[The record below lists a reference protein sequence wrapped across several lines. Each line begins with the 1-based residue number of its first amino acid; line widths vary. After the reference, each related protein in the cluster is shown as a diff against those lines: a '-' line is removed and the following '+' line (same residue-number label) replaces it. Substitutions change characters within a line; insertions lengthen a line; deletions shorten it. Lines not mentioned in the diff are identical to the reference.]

1 MTTHED
7 RAGLKVAGELVA
19 VVEQDVLPGLGLDE
33 AAFWSGAAAIFERF
47 APENRSL
54 LARRDALQAQIDD
67 WHRARRGQPHDAAAY
82 RAFVQDPEFLAF
94 FERVTPIHEIS
105 RLNIASRPVR
115 RPGAPT
121 LQNLRAI
128 PWVMSWTQD
137 RLNLPGWYGLAE
149 GLETIGLDTA
159 RDMYAQWPFFR
170 SMLDNAQM
178 SLAKSDLLIFAE
190 YLSLVDDSAGN
201 QRLTQHLKDK
211 FAQTVQ
217 AVQEVVG
224 AELMANEPRLRESI
238 ALRNP
243 YIDPIHRI
251 QAELLRRSR
260 AQEGGLDEF
269 EVPLLLSL
277 QGVAAGVR
285 NTG

>member
-1 MTTHED
+1 
-7 RAGLKVAGELVA
+7 
-19 VVEQDVLPGLGLDE
+19 
-33 AAFWSGAAAIFERF
+33 
-47 APENRSL
+47 
-54 LARRDALQAQIDD
+54 
-67 WHRARRGQPHDAAAY
+67 
-82 RAFVQDPEFLAF
+82 
-94 FERVTPIHEIS
+94 
-105 RLNIASRPVR
+105 
-115 RPGAPT
+115 
-121 LQNLRAI
+121 
-128 PWVMSWTQD
+128 MSWTQD

-159 RDMYAQWPFFR
+159 RDMYGQWPFFR

-251 QAELLRRSR
+251 QVELLRRSR
-260 AQEGGLDEF
+260 SKEGGLDEL
-269 EVPLLLSL
+269 ETPLMLTL
-277 QGVAAGVR
+277 QGIAAGVR